1 METVPLVR
9 MEGMSKAFERVRAL
23 EEVDLH
29 VDRRE
34 ILGLVGDNGAGKST
48 LIKILSG
55 VHPADKGEI
64 YFEGKRVHI
73 ADPMQA
79 RELGIETIYQDLAL
93 VDDLKIYRNIFLAR
107 EFKKRYLGIVRLLDE
122 GKMKSEAEGVLKRLG
137 IEIASTDDTVRTL
150 SGGQKQ
156 CVALARSV
164 YFDAKLLVMDEPTAA
179 LGVAEST
186 LVLDMM
192 RNLKEHG
199 KSVIV
204 ITHNLA
210 HIFSV
215 CDRIMVLQHGRKVGE
230 RYTRDTSVD
239 EITDMI
245 IGRGQYASNSP
256 KSAA

>member
-1 METVPLVR
+1 
-9 MEGMSKAFERVRAL
+9 
-23 EEVDLH
+23 
-29 VDRRE
+29 
-34 ILGLVGDNGAGKST
+34 
-48 LIKILSG
+48 
-55 VHPADKGEI
+55 
-64 YFEGKRVHI
+64 
-73 ADPMQA
+73 
-79 RELGIETIYQDLAL
+79 
-93 VDDLKIYRNIFLAR
+93 
-107 EFKKRYLGIVRLLDE
+107 
-122 GKMKSEAEGVLKRLG
+122 
-137 IEIASTDDTVRTL
+137 
-150 SGGQKQ
+150 
-156 CVALARSV
+156 
-164 YFDAKLLVMDEPTAA
+164 MDEPTAA

-192 RNLKEHG
+192 RSLKEHG